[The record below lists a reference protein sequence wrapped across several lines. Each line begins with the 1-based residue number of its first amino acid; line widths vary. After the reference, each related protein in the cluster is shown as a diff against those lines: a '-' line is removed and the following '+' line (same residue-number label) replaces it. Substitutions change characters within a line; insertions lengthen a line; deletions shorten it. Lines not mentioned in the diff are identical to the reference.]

1 MTAVINPVIGVL
13 DVDGLH
19 LPGRPIVPIRGAIRH
34 VGDLYNGARR
44 HGLIHLWLTDAWVR
58 AAGLPDELAVA
69 GQFRELRHAFVSD
82 GLDDL
87 HAFPTALTPWL
98 DLRKKGEAGSGVSIV
113 FPLYDEHAIWGLD
126 TDGATLLAAL
136 LAYARAMGTPYYRS
150 PGRTGTDLLQEL
162 GKRGAGAGR
171 AFAERWPGPA
181 VQVDTETEL
190 SWLRTLSPAERAK
203 TYLHSYD
210 KNAQWLSAAGVVEL
224 GLSGI
229 EERRDPAGK
238 LPFDKKLPGY
248 WLARIA
254 GAEER

>member
-82 GLDDL
+82 GLDAL